1 MIASLTG
8 PVAALEERSCVIDVH
23 GVGYLVHA
31 SARTL
36 AALPAPPEPAHLLV
50 ETQLREDAIL
60 LYGFADPA
68 ERAWFRLLTAVQGVG
83 AKLALAILSTL
94 PPAELSAAI
103 ATGERAV
110 LTRAPG
116 VGAKLAQRLLGELR
130 EPAAQLPTNLA
141 AAVLA
146 AAVAVPAAEA
156 ARTASS
162 DALSALVNLGYRRA
176 EAESAL
182 GRAATRL
189 PPAAPL
195 ESLVREGLKELAR

>member
-8 PVAALEERSCVIDVH
+8 LVASLEERSCVIDVR

-31 SARTL
+31 STRTL
-36 AALPAPPEPAHLLV
+36 AALPAPPAPAHLLV

-60 LYGFADPA
+60 LYGFSDPA

-94 PPAELSAAI
+94 PPSDLAQAI
-103 ATGERAV
+103 AAGDRSF

-116 VGAKLAQRLLGELR
+116 VGPKLAQRLLGELR
-130 EPAAQLPTNLA
+130 EPAAGLPLLA
-141 AAVLA
+141 APPLA
-146 AAVAVPAAEA
+146 GAAPGPA
-156 ARTASS
+156 S

-189 PPAAPL
+189 PPSAPL